1 MDEWKINTVTIPAD
15 RYDELKECEVAYENL
30 TLAFAILLDSALLGW
45 NGKSLRFDDDDNIN
59 DLLKVYD
66 MDKYLRTIRTLKE
79 KKEKGE
85 KTDE

>member
-1 MDEWKINTVTIPAD
+1 MDECKINTVTIPVD

-30 TLAFAILLDSALLGW
+30 TLAFAILLDKAELGW
-45 NGKSLRFDDDDNIN
+45 DEKSLRFDNNDNIN

-66 MDKYLRTIRTLKE
+66 LDKYSRTISILKK